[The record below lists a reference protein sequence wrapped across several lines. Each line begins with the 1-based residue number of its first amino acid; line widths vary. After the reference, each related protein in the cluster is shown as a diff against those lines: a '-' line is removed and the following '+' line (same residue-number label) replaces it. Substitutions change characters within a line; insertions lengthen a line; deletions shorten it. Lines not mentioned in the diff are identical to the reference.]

1 MPRIMKKI
9 AKFIGYFL
17 LSTVILLL
25 VLFVVFFQSDKSVEE
40 LKPLYTNAES
50 EFMPLMGMQ
59 VHFRDEGNAADAVPL
74 LLIHG
79 TSSSLNTFEAV
90 VQRLK
95 TKRRIISLDLP
106 AFGLTGPN
114 PENQYGF
121 AYYNRFLDSF
131 LTRLNVGVC
140 DIAGNSLGGGISWEF
155 TVAYPEKVR
164 KLILIDAT
172 GYPSINTKGSL
183 GFKLAS
189 TPVINNL
196 LLYITPKAL
205 VRKSLEGI
213 YQDPA
218 MITEE
223 QVTRFHDMAI
233 SAGNRKA
240 LLSMFKS
247 GRTQDPG
254 KISTITKPTL
264 IIWGENDGL
273 IPVSSAYLFKEHI
286 KGSKLVVLPGIG
298 HVPME
303 EAPDKVADLIA
314 GF

>member
-1 MPRIMKKI
+1 
-9 AKFIGYFL
+9 
-17 LSTVILLL
+17 
-25 VLFVVFFQSDKSVEE
+25 
-40 LKPLYTNAES
+40 
-50 EFMPLMGMQ
+50 
-59 VHFRDEGNAADAVPL
+59 
-74 LLIHG
+74 
-79 TSSSLNTFEAV
+79 
-90 VQRLK
+90 
-95 TKRRIISLDLP
+95 
-106 AFGLTGPN
+106 
-114 PENQYGF
+114 
-121 AYYNRFLDSF
+121 
-131 LTRLNVGVC
+131 
-140 DIAGNSLGGGISWEF
+140 
-155 TVAYPEKVR
+155 
-164 KLILIDAT
+164 
-172 GYPSINTKGSL
+172 
-183 GFKLAS
+183 
-189 TPVINNL
+189 
-196 LLYITPKAL
+196 
-205 VRKSLEGI
+205 
-213 YQDPA
+213 